1 MKSSE
6 YRGSTKKQLEDQ
18 FEEAQKNLAIDL
30 AREDILPTI
39 TANYYSWMVE
49 KNMWTKICRYIA
61 LEIGEETK
69 RVPVSSTRETLTITV
84 HEKEGPGCPKF
95 PFECPEMFGQPYS
108 LIYLS
113 HLFDTEERRLKEKAL
128 GPVGVEYELPPGVKR
143 NWEYLVSLW
152 ERMVPGRPYE
162 EGCDKSF
169 MIRFGHEYGEIDYH
183 KCIARDPDE
192 TSTVM
197 QKAA

>member
-49 KNMWTKICRYIA
+49 KNMWTKIF
-61 LEIGEETK
+61 
-69 RVPVSSTRETLTITV
+69 